1 MKISLKLLQDHQ
13 KNHHQPPVLL
23 RAKIPVTILN
33 LPFLSHFSTTTT
45 HPSDLSL
52 SLSTNFPSF
61 PSLKFSYAT
70 SAAATPPLSVTLKS
84 GTGLFGSPNNSPLVI
99 SAHFSF
105 NPSNPNHPNPTF
117 SLFFKPQLGSFSLR
131 KSTFSHTQSSA
142 SSETTNGDAGF
153 DSNSFGFVPL
163 ERPET
168 VKDLSVGKND
178 NDSIFKGIRL
188 AARTQM
194 PVAKRVALNFRWW
207 VNFAEDQMPVL
218 RINKIGIQRI
228 DDVLKDDENKM
239 KKSEANTGE
248 VEVLKGM
255 CIWMKNELD
264 SLTRVNREMK
274 CELEEMK
281 VGHLG
286 RNGGGDFRESRR
298 KKAMPCV
305 VESPS
310 SGFEQW
316 RNKRNGGGEENGKKE
331 EKKKNG
337 NLAID
342 VENELERAIKAAA
355 SSSPFSQHQVTLDS
369 SAIFRCLLLQT
380 QLSIDFGAMLFMCL
394 GFGMQHDDIGKME
407 PITACRVAEATKHH
421 LTTFWRLLQP
431 IVAHALVQVSANYPP
446 TIAWNCPRDR
456 ATDAQQPSGTVSA
469 TLDRMPVRARLPPSL
484 CVILRSCAC

>member
-70 SAAATPPLSVTLKS
+70 ASAAATPPLSLTLKS

-105 NPSNPNHPNPTF
+105 DPSNPNHPNPTF

-131 KSTFSHTQSSA
+131 KSTFSHTQSSG

-168 VKDLSVGKND
+168 VKDLSVEKND
-178 NDSIFKGIRL
+178 KDSIFKGIRL

-218 RINKIGIQRI
+218 RINKIGIQRV
-228 DDVLKDDENKM
+228 DDVLKDEEEKK
-239 KKSEANTGE
+239 KKSEPNNTGE
-248 VEVLKGM
+248 VEVLKSM

-264 SLTRVNREMK
+264 ALTRVNREMK

-281 VGHLG
+281 AGHLG
-286 RNGGGDFRESRR
+286 RNGGGFVGGDFRENRR
-298 KKAMPCV
+298 KKTMPSV

-316 RNKRNGGGEENGKKE
+316 RSKKNGGGEENGKKE
-331 EKKKNG
+331 EKKSG

-342 VENELERAIKAAA
+342 VENELQRAIKAAA
-355 SSSPFSQHQVTLDS
+355 SSSP
-369 SAIFRCLLLQT
+369 
-380 QLSIDFGAMLFMCL
+380 
-394 GFGMQHDDIGKME
+394 
-407 PITACRVAEATKHH
+407 
-421 LTTFWRLLQP
+421 
-431 IVAHALVQVSANYPP
+431 
-446 TIAWNCPRDR
+446 
-456 ATDAQQPSGTVSA
+456 
-469 TLDRMPVRARLPPSL
+469 
-484 CVILRSCAC
+484 